1 MLTTIS
7 AIKNFCSS
15 IEKDNR
21 RNFDHLNPF
30 SKFNKLSPDKIE
42 NFKIYFDKDRMFSMF
57 MDVIIN
63 KSEYYVTVDKDWKEK
78 LLKHF
83 SLHTIRTNKNIADNK
98 QKILNIK
105 KNKFKPK
112 IKNYE
117 HKHN

>member
-1 MLTTIS
+1 S

-15 IEKDNR
+15 IEKDNK

-30 SKFNKLSPDKIE
+30 SKYNKLTPDKIE

-63 KSEYYVTVDKDWKEK
+63 KSEYYVTVDKDWKQK

-83 SLHTIRTNKNIADNK
+83 SLNTIRTNQNIQN
-98 QKILNIK
+98 Q
-105 KNKFKPK
+105 KNKK
-112 IKNYE
+112 YE
-117 HKHN
+117 HKKN

>member
-15 IEKDNR
+15 IEKDNK

-30 SKFNKLSPDKIE
+30 SKYNKLTPDKIE

-63 KSEYYVTVDKDWKEK
+63 KSEYYVTVDKDWKQK

-83 SLHTIRTNKNIADNK
+83 SLNTIRTNQNIQN
-98 QKILNIK
+98 Q
-105 KNKFKPK
+105 KNKK
-112 IKNYE
+112 YE
-117 HKHN
+117 HKKN